1 MADDRYITRATR
13 VRVREGLNLQ
23 VESHNQ
29 RVMVA

>member
-1 MADDRYITRATR
+1 MADDTYMTHATR

-23 VESHNQ
+23 VESHNH